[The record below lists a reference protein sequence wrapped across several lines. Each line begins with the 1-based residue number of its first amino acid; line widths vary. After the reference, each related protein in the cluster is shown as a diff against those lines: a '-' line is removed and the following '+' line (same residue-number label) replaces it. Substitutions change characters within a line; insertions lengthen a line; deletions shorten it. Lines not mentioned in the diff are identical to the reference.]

1 MDDLELIA
9 LVLPVCTGMLIA
21 GLCMMSREVGQ
32 KAGYPNWGYRD
43 IEKADRFVMTTVAK
57 VRKVF
62 TLSVAA
68 FM

>member
-1 MDDLELIA
+1 MGDLELIA
-9 LVLPVCTGMLIA
+9 LVPPACTGMLIT

-32 KAGYPNWGYRD
+32 KADYPNWGYRD
-43 IEKADRFVMTTVAK
+43 IEKADRFGMTTVAE